1 MRKARGHGGHGTEPI
16 DRRDNHRDFATMPI
30 TIAHIRRYPVKGL
43 SAEALASVVLEA
55 GGGVAEDRRFALAHT
70 PVHFDRD
77 SPRWLPKTSFLM
89 LMRNERLAALETR
102 FDEATG
108 VLTVFRDG
116 KEVARGRITE
126 PVGRA
131 VIEDFFAAYMKG
143 EARGKPRLLEAPPGH
158 MFSDHAARLIS
169 LINLASVRDLE
180 RVVGAPVDPVRFRAN
195 LYFEGLD
202 PWAEFAWVDTDI
214 AVGAARLRI
223 TARIDRCAATNVDP
237 ASGARDMNIPKALQ
251 RGFGHPNMG
260 VYATVIAGGPV
271 SVGDEIRAPA

>member
-1 MRKARGHGGHGTEPI
+1 
-16 DRRDNHRDFATMPI
+16 MPI
-30 TIAHIRRYPVKGL
+30 TIADIRRYPVKGL

-70 PVHFDRD
+70 PVDFDPD
-77 SPRWLPKTSFLM
+77 APRWLPKTRFLM
-89 LMRNERLAALETR
+89 LMRNERLAALDTR
-102 FDEATG
+102 FDADTG
-108 VLTVFRDG
+108 MLTVSRG
-116 KEVARGRITE
+116 GNEVVRGRITE

-131 VIEDFFAAYMKG
+131 VIEDFFAAYMG
-143 EARGKPRLLEAPPGH
+143 AEARAKPRLLEAPPGH
-158 MFSDHAARLIS
+158 MFSDHPARVVS

-214 AVGAARLRI
+214 AVGAARLRV
-223 TARIDRCAATNVDP
+223 TARIPRCAATNVDP
-237 ASGARDMNIPKALQ
+237 ATGARDMNIPKALQ
-251 RGFGHPNMG
+251 RGFGHVDLG
-260 VYATVIAGGPV
+260 LYASVTVGGPV

>member
-1 MRKARGHGGHGTEPI
+1 
-16 DRRDNHRDFATMPI
+16 MPI

-55 GGGVAEDRRFALAHT
+55 GEGVAGDRRFALAHT
-70 PVHFDRD
+70 PMHFDRD

-89 LMRNERLAALETR
+89 LMRNERLAALDTR
-102 FDEATG
+102 FDAATG
-108 VLTVFRDG
+108 VLTVFRG
-116 KEVARGRITE
+116 EHEVARGRITE
-126 PVGRA
+126 PVERA

-158 MFSDHAARLIS
+158 MFSDHASRVIS

-195 LYFEGLD
+195 LYFEGAEA
-202 PWAEFAWVDTDI
+202 WADFAWVDTDI
-214 AVGAARLRI
+214 AIGTARLRI

-237 ASGARDMNIPKALQ
+237 ASGARDMNIPKALK
-251 RGFGHPNMG
+251 RGFGHVNMG
-260 VYATVIAGGPV
+260 LYATVTAGGPV